1 MTKYK
6 FHLHSQYY
14 GLLKSVIFL
23 LALFIVSQ
31 GYSQDQEPRKKV
43 ALVLSGGGAK
53 GMAHIG
59 VIKVIE
65 KAGIPV
71 DIVTGTSMGSIIGGL
86 YSIGYTPE
94 QMDSM
99 VSVQNWAFVL
109 SDDEDLNSRSL
120 EDVEK
125 NNTYLL
131 SRRFTIKNKKINGIN
146 GIING
151 KNLATLF
158 RRLTKGYNH
167 YVDFSTLPRKFAC
180 AATELVT
187 YKEYDFFSGVLAEA
201 MRASMSIPAAF
212 APVIKNDMVLV
223 DGGLKNNFPAD
234 LAIKLGAD
242 YIIGATVQGPEKTAE
257 DLQNTLDIVGQL
269 VDVNCKMKYDDNL
282 AITDVAVRINTK
294 PYGTASFNTKAIQAL
309 IKMGEDEAMKHWDEL
324 IALKKELGLPDDY
337 KVEPVAIQ
345 HPEDIDQKYKVD
357 KYQFTNMSPQDEHFL
372 RSKFKLRD
380 GDSISLRKAEEVAT
394 STRMDLFY
402 EQVDYTNG
410 TQVDGNVMN
419 FEANGQKASKLNI
432 GARFDSEEMAALML
446 NVEHPIHAKIPTN
459 IDFTLRLGKR
469 VHAKAQLVFHPAS
482 FSKIK
487 LSYEYQHNDINIY
500 NKGDKYVNGTY
511 SHHIGD
517 LNLLDFD
524 IRNFKINMGV
534 KWELFHRKN
543 MLTDIDDMQNI
554 YFENL
559 NGSHYFSYYVSTKYI
574 SENDWNFPT
583 RGARFQ
589 ANYGYFTDNMTK
601 YNGHTGFSIVD
612 AAWRMS
618 FAINHNLTVTP
629 LLYGRLLFGR
639 EIPQIMSNMIGGNYF
654 GHYIEQQMPFSGL
667 GHIEQ
672 TRDQFVAAQLKFQ
685 QKITN
690 NIYAIASGTY
700 AKAADKYKDLPTGS
714 NLYGAQIGGLYK
726 TLLGPIGLNL
736 GWSNK
741 SKKLYMYLNLG
752 YEF

>member
-1 MTKYK
+1 MKK
-6 FHLHSQYY
+6 
-14 GLLKSVIFL
+14 
-23 LALFIVSQ
+23 IVMILMAAMMCSTMNA
-31 GYSQDQEPRKKV
+31 QESDSTAVVQKKDSTAVSNTRKKV
-43 ALVLSGGGAK
+43 GVVLSGGGAK

-59 VIKVIE
+59 VLKVLE

-86 YSIGYTPE
+86 YAIGYNSHSL
-94 QMDSM
+94 DSM
-99 VSVQNWAFVL
+99 VRVQDWGYVIT
-109 SDDEDLNSRSL
+109 DKEDLRNQSL
-120 EDVEK
+120 TDWQK
-125 NNTYLL
+125 QNTYFF
-131 SRRFTIKNKKINGIN
+131 STGITIGKKDMNAG
-146 GIING
+146 GIIRG
-151 KNLATLF
+151 KNLAELF
-158 RRLTKGYNH
+158 TQLCVGYTDSL
-167 YVDFSTLPRKFAC
+167 DFTRDLPIPFAC
-180 AATELVT
+180 AATDIITNDEV
-187 YKEYDFFSGVLAEA
+187 DFHSGRLPQA
-201 MRASMSIPAAF
+201 MRASMAIPAAF
-212 APVIKNDMVLV
+212 SPVRLGDKVLV
-223 DGGLKNNFPAD
+223 DGGLKNNYPAD
-234 LAIKLGAD
+234 LAREMGAD
-242 YIIGATVQGPEKTAE
+242 IIIGVTVQGAPKTAE
-257 DLQNTLDIVGQL
+257 DMGGAMSIISQI
-269 VDVNCKMKYDDNL
+269 VDVNCKNKLDENL
-282 AITDVAVRINTK
+282 AITDLHLSVDTK
-294 PYGTASFNTKAIQAL
+294 GYNAASFSLAAIDTL
-309 IKMGEDEAMKHWDEL
+309 VRRGEEEAMRHWDE
-324 IALKKELGLPDDY
+324 IVALKQRIGIDDTFR
-337 KVEPVAIQ
+337 PVIL
-345 HPEDIDQKYKVD
+345 HPLRPEVMTEKHRITSIS
-357 KYQFTNMSPQDEHFL
+357 FENMTPQDEKFL
-372 RSKFKLRD
+372 RQKFHLKVRSQES
-380 GDSISLRKAEEVAT
+380 GVRSQETGVRSQEHDSIDAKLQQQITT
-394 STRMDLFY
+394 SMRMDLFY

-410 TQVDGNVMN
+410 TQADGNVMN

-629 LLYGRLLFGR
+629 MLYGRLLFGR
-639 EIPQIMSNMIGGNYF
+639 EIPLIMSNMIGGNYF

-667 GHIEQ
+667 GHIELQ
-672 TRDQFVAAQLKFQ
+672 EPMPKLLTNTMIFLQVPTFMEHRLVAYTKR
-685 QKITN
+685 
-690 NIYAIASGTY
+690 Y
-700 AKAADKYKDLPTGS
+700 
-714 NLYGAQIGGLYK
+714 
-726 TLLGPIGLNL
+726 
-736 GWSNK
+736 
-741 SKKLYMYLNLG
+741 
-752 YEF
+752 

>member
-1 MTKYK
+1 MKTMN
-6 FHLHSQYY
+6 SISR
-14 GLLKSVIFL
+14 KSHNIWIKTLIFIM
-23 LALFIVSQ
+23 AIFTVSQ
-31 GYSQDQEPRKKV
+31 GYCQNPEPRKKV

-53 GMAHIG
+53 GVAHIG
-59 VIKVIE
+59 VIKVLE

-94 QMDSM
+94 QMDSLI
-99 VSVQNWAFVL
+99 SIQNWAFVL
-109 SDDEDLNSRSL
+109 SDNEDLNSRSL

-131 SRRFTIKNKKINGIN
+131 SRRFSIKDKKINGIS

-158 RRLTKGYNH
+158 RSLTKGYNH
-167 YVDFSTLPRKFAC
+167 EMDFSTLPRKFAC

-187 YKEYDFFSGVLAEA
+187 YKEFDFFKGVLSEA

-212 APVIKNDMVLV
+212 APVVKGNMVLV

-234 LAIKLGAD
+234 LAIQLGAD

-257 DLQNTLDIVGQL
+257 DLKNTLDIVGQL
-269 VDVNCKMKYDDNL
+269 VDVNCKMKYNDNL
-282 AITDVAVRINTK
+282 AITDVAVRINTQ
-294 PYGTASFNTKAIQAL
+294 PYGTASFNSKAIRAM

-337 KVEPVAIQ
+337 KVEPIAQQ
-345 HPEDIDQKYKVD
+345 HPEDIDKKYKVD
-357 KYQFTNMSPQDEHFL
+357 RYQFTNMSDHDERFL
-372 RSKFKLRD
+372 RSKFKLKD
-380 GDSISLRKAEEVAT
+380 GDSISIRKAEEVAT

-402 EQVDYTNG
+402 DQVNYTLG
-410 TQVDGNVMN
+410 APAEDNVMN
-419 FEANGQKASKLNI
+419 FVANGQKASKLNL
-432 GARFDSEEMAALML
+432 GARFDSEEMAALLL
-446 NVEHPIHAKIPTN
+446 NIEQPIRSKVPTSV
-459 IDFTLRLGKR
+459 DLTLRLGKR
-469 VHAKAQLVFHPAS
+469 VHAKGEIVFHPAS

-487 LSYEYQHNDINIY
+487 MSYEYQHNDLNIY
-500 NKGDKYVNGTY
+500 KEGERYINGTY

-524 IRNFKINMGV
+524 IRNFKVNIGV

-543 MLTDIDDMQNI
+543 MLADIDEMQDD
-554 YFENL
+554 YFKNL
-559 NGSHYFSYYVSTKYI
+559 HGSHYFSYYINTKYI

-583 RGARFQ
+583 RGARFH
-589 ANYGYFTDNMTK
+589 ASYGYFTDNLVK
-601 YNGHTGFSIVD
+601 YNDHSGFSIVD
-612 AAWRMS
+612 ASWRMS
-618 FAINHNLTVTP
+618 FAINNSLTVTP
-629 LLYGRLLFGR
+629 MLYGRLLFGR
-639 EIPQIMSNMIGGNYF
+639 DIPLIMSNIIGGDYF

-667 GHIEQ
+667 GHIEH
-672 TRDQFVAAQLKFQ
+672 TRDQFVAGQLKFQ

-690 NIYAIASGTY
+690 SIYAILTGTY
-700 AKAADKYKDLPTGS
+700 AKAADRFRDLPSGS
-714 NLYGAQIGGLYK
+714 NLYAAQIGGLYK
-726 TLLGPIGLNL
+726 TLLGPVGLNI

-741 SKKLYMYLNLG
+741 SKELHMYLNLG

>member
-1 MTKYK
+1 MTRYK
-6 FHLHSQYY
+6 FHQHNQYY
-14 GLLKSVIFL
+14 GLLKSIIFL

-31 GYSQDQEPRKKV
+31 GYAQEQEPRKKV

-94 QMDSM
+94 QMDSL

-212 APVIKNDMVLV
+212 APVMKNDMVLV

-394 STRMDLFY
+394 SMRMDLC
-402 EQVDYTNG
+402 
-410 TQVDGNVMN
+410 
-419 FEANGQKASKLNI
+419 
-432 GARFDSEEMAALML
+432 
-446 NVEHPIHAKIPTN
+446 
-459 IDFTLRLGKR
+459 RL
-469 VHAKAQLVFHPAS
+469 H
-482 FSKIK
+482 
-487 LSYEYQHNDINIY
+487 
-500 NKGDKYVNGTY
+500 
-511 SHHIGD
+511 
-517 LNLLDFD
+517 
-524 IRNFKINMGV
+524 
-534 KWELFHRKN
+534 KWNTSRR
-543 MLTDIDDMQNI
+543 QC
-554 YFENL
+554 
-559 NGSHYFSYYVSTKYI
+559 
-574 SENDWNFPT
+574 
-583 RGARFQ
+583 
-589 ANYGYFTDNMTK
+589 
-601 YNGHTGFSIVD
+601 
-612 AAWRMS
+612 
-618 FAINHNLTVTP
+618 
-629 LLYGRLLFGR
+629 
-639 EIPQIMSNMIGGNYF
+639 
-654 GHYIEQQMPFSGL
+654 
-667 GHIEQ
+667 
-672 TRDQFVAAQLKFQ
+672 
-685 QKITN
+685 
-690 NIYAIASGTY
+690 
-700 AKAADKYKDLPTGS
+700 
-714 NLYGAQIGGLYK
+714 
-726 TLLGPIGLNL
+726 
-736 GWSNK
+736 
-741 SKKLYMYLNLG
+741 